1 MNRIK
6 DRRVALGMTQ
16 PQLAEILKKTDQR
29 YDVAMVSRL
38 ECGVCL
44 PPRNIQYALETALQV
59 PLAELYDV
67 DELLDM
73 RCTDECIA
81 AVEPSAEVV
90 TLLHFLNYDKA
101 NGISRVELQ
110 VLMRQSD
117 RQVRKIIEEARRDG
131 FIICNEQDGSG
142 YYLSD
147 DPDEWEAQYRQDTS
161 RALSILARRKALRA
175 HLKAAGREV

>member
-1 MNRIK
+1 MNHIK
-6 DRRVALGMTQ
+6 ERRVALGMTQ
-16 PQLAEILKKTDQR
+16 PQLADILKKTDQR

-73 RCTDECIA
+73 RCTDECVA
-81 AVEPSAEVV
+81 AVRPSEDVV
-90 TLLHFLNYDKA
+90 TLLHCLNYDKA
-101 NGISRVELQ
+101 NAVGRAELQ
-110 VLMRQSD
+110 TLMQKSD
-117 RQVRKIIEEARRDG
+117 RIIRHIIAEARRDG
-131 FIICNEQDGSG
+131 FIICNDQSGAG

-147 DPDEWEAQYRQDTS
+147 DPDEWEAQYQQDTH
-161 RALSILARRKALRA
+161 RALSILSRRKALRA
-175 HLKAAGREV
+175 RLKAAGREV